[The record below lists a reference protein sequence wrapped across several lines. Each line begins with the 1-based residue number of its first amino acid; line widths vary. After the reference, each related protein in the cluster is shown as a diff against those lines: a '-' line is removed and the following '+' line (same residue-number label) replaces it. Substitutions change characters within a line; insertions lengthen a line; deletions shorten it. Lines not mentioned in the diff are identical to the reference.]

1 MELFDLFIFYLVEE
15 GNHNQLEF
23 MIVIGNLSERP
34 DVLSHLMFDFLDQ
47 LKWRV
52 SLTSLLEKRVGYFF
66 FSSPRLAE
74 STSAI
79 RLFCKMQFVFFSSPK
94 ALNLFGL
101 KIRATFITSFLS
113 FSY

>member
-15 GNHNQLEF
+15 GKHNQLEF

-66 FSSPRLAE
+66 FSSPRLVE
-74 STSAI
+74 STTATYVSFAK
-79 RLFCKMQFVFFSSPK
+79 C
-94 ALNLFGL
+94 NLC
-101 KIRATFITSFLS
+101 SFPLLRP
-113 FSY
+113 